1 MSLVNDLLDG
11 VLKQSGGGTEAA
23 LLQGVMGLVGGNS
36 SLGGLGG
43 LMGLLESKGLGDQ
56 VKSWVGTGQN
66 QAVSG
71 DQIQQALGDEHVQT
85 IAQQAGCSPEEAS
98 AGIAQILPHV
108 VDQATPDGKLP
119 DASAPDLEDML
130 GSIAGKLLGR

>member
-1 MSLVNDLLDG
+1 MSLINELLGG
-11 VLKQSGGGTEAA
+11 VLQQTGGGTEAK
-23 LLQGVMGLVGGNS
+23 LLEGVLGLMGGGGA
-36 SLGGLGG
+36 LGGMSGVL
-43 LMGLLESKGLGDQ
+43 GLLESKGLGNQ

-71 DQIQQALGDEHVQT
+71 DQIQQALGDEHIQS

-108 VDQATPDGKLP
+108 VDQATPTGQLP
-119 DASAPDLEDML
+119 AQGSDLEDML
-130 GSIAGKLLGR
+130 GSIAGKLLGH